1 MTANLLNLNVD
12 TLFEQHSVSEID
24 AVQKRIQSLVENK
37 REELRTHVGERYRDL
52 LQAADTIAAMQT
64 SAGTLIEQVQRV
76 QANCRSLNEQ
86 QLLGFQSTA
95 GQDAG
100 SGSVSEGALQQRS
113 AKRKLQTYYGTLAQI
128 KLLTALPELIW
139 THLDN
144 ERFYAAAELFVFS
157 RHISTGL
164 QLDGQSALMQKLPVA
179 RKQWE
184 ILRPFHV
191 TIKQAVLAALE
202 REQLDPDLAVDC
214 LQSLLLL
221 DKSDLGA
228 VLLTFLGLRSSA
240 FLNCLESRSSEPRR
254 VKERILASLGVLNST
269 VELLDK
275 CLLDNGLLFTRLAEC
290 AASTCPPS
298 INRMESS
305 ERQLAHLLPDIIA
318 GFRPQFEV
326 AQLPPEKLGA
336 SLQQWL
342 DKMNALAA
350 THLQQVF
357 ALVSSMQTI
366 QDIKAAARMNGRP
379 DFGRLEQQLQLKH
392 CQLDFYARKYVP
404 LINARVREIIR
415 SSWAAAMKQAYEQ
428 VLALIEDGQSQP
440 AHQIWREQSDD
451 LPLSLAAALSE
462 QPKRLANRTK
472 GYDLA
477 TMELSRQFDG
487 QLADIIQELTVM
499 LQEQTTRAED
509 KLALIKFL
517 RETAKEQLT
526 DYLTSLKGL
535 QLRER
540 PALLLAL
547 RNSLALVELC
557 PNLKLCFCQPASWRQ
572 WTGNLTGSGIEH
584 WQRICGLIEEE
595 MLSFWLLIVDDVLA
609 GHSCEEKLP
618 KALNH
623 EVVLSDF
630 ALWQTLTL
638 EQRDEEQEQSVQSTI
653 RIPSQPRLSL
663 QTYLHQLIQ
672 ALNQAVPQTLPT
684 KVLHAFNQRL
694 LGQLLSHYERLAAAE
709 CTKASQNIALQ
720 LYFDLK
726 FLERVFAITREERAL
741 YEQIHMQQ
749 NLLRDCIDPFDFELF
764 AEHIATHVARASAR
778 LQGEFGVLTP
788 ATTALSQGAVAAS
801 SLAHES
807 DPNVLCL
814 SSSGSTSLWFPL
826 LPIVMPQATGGS
838 AIMEEKSLSSE
849 PVEKVTA
856 TTTPTRKSGGSGAR
870 KGDAAKSKSGAA
882 SFFGMSQEW
891 FR

>member
-24 AVQKRIQSLVENK
+24 AVHKKIQSVVENK

-64 SAGTLIEQVQRV
+64 SAGTLMEQVRHV

-95 GQDAG
+95 NA
-100 SGSVSEGALQQRS
+100 S
-113 AKRKLQTYYGTLAQI
+113 AKDAALKERNAGKKLQTYYGTMAQI

-144 ERFYAAAELFVFS
+144 DRFYAATELFIFS

-191 TIKQAVLAALE
+191 TIKQAILTALE
-202 REQLDPDLAVDC
+202 REELLPEMAVDC

-221 DKSDLGA
+221 DKSDLST
-228 VLLTFLGLRSSA
+228 VLKSFLNLRSSA
-240 FLNCLESRSSEPRR
+240 FLNCLQSGPSEPRR
-254 VKERILASLGVLNST
+254 VKDRILASLNVLNST

-275 CLLDNGLLFTRLAEC
+275 CLLGYSLLFSRLEEC
-290 AASTCPPS
+290 ASSTCPPS

-305 ERQLAHLLPDIIA
+305 ERQLVHLLPEIIA
-318 GFRPQFEV
+318 GFKPQFDV
-326 AQLPPEKLGA
+326 PQLTPEQLGS

-350 THLQQVF
+350 AHLQQVF
-357 ALVSSMQTI
+357 ALVTNMQTI
-366 QDIKAAARMNGRP
+366 QDIKSAARTNGRP
-379 DFGRLEQQLQLKH
+379 DFVRLEQQLHLKRS
-392 CQLDFYARKYVP
+392 QLDFYARKYVP

-415 SSWAAAMKQAYEQ
+415 SSWASAMKLTYEQ
-428 VLALIEDGQSQP
+428 VLLLIEAGQSQP
-440 AHQIWREQSDD
+440 PLQIWREQSDD
-451 LPLSLAAALSE
+451 LPLSLAAALSD

-472 GYDLA
+472 GYDGA
-477 TMELSRQFDG
+477 TIELCKRFDSH
-487 QLADIIQELTVM
+487 LADIVQELNVM

-509 KLALIKFL
+509 KVSLIEFL
-517 RETAKEQLT
+517 RETAEEQLT
-526 DYLTSLKGL
+526 EYLSNLKGL
-535 QLRER
+535 ELRER

-557 PNLKLCFCQPASWRQ
+557 PNLKLCFCQPSSWRQ
-572 WTGNLTGSGIEH
+572 WTDNSAGLGIEH
-584 WQRICGLIEEE
+584 WQRICGLIEKE
-595 MLSFWLLIVDDVLA
+595 MLSFWLVIVDDVLA
-609 GHSCEEKLP
+609 GHNCEEKLP
-618 KALNH
+618 KVINH

-638 EQRDEEQEQSVQSTI
+638 EQRDEDQEQSVQSTI

-672 ALNQAVPQTLPT
+672 ALNSVVPQTLPP
-684 KVLHAFNQRL
+684 KVLQAFIQRL
-694 LGQLLSHYERLAAAE
+694 IGKLLCHYEGLAHAE

-726 FLERVFAITREERAL
+726 FLERVFAISREERTL
-741 YEQIHMQQ
+741 YDQIHAQQ
-749 NLLRDCIDPFDFELF
+749 NQLRDYIDPFDFELF
-764 AEHIATHVARASAR
+764 AEHITAHVSRAASR
-778 LQGEFGVLTP
+778 LQGELGVLTP
-788 ATTALSQGAVAAS
+788 SAAAPSQGAAAAS
-801 SLAHES
+801 SLAHEA

-826 LPIVMPQATGGS
+826 LPIVMPQAAGRVTS
-838 AIMEEKSLSSE
+838 AERKSPIQE
-849 PVEKVTA
+849 PVEKTA
-856 TTTPTRKSGGSGAR
+856 TTTPTRKSGGNGAR
-870 KGDAAKSKSGAA
+870 KGDSSKSKSSAA

>member
-24 AVQKRIQSLVENK
+24 VVHKKIQSVVENK
-37 REELRTHVGERYRDL
+37 REELRNHVGERYRDL

-64 SAGTLIEQVQRV
+64 SAGTLMEQVRHV

-86 QLLGFQSTA
+86 QLLGFQSTTTNPSPKEA
-95 GQDAG
+95 
-100 SGSVSEGALQQRS
+100 ALQQRS
-113 AKRKLQTYYGTLAQI
+113 AGRKLQTYYGTMAQI

-139 THLDN
+139 THLDHD
-144 ERFYAAAELFVFS
+144 RFYAATELFIFS

-202 REQLDPDLAVDC
+202 REELHPEMAVDC

-221 DKSDLGA
+221 DKSDLSA
-228 VLLTFLGLRSSA
+228 VLKTFLNLRSSA
-240 FLNCLESRSSEPRR
+240 FLSCLQSRPSDPRR

-275 CLLDNGLLFTRLAEC
+275 CLLGDSLLFARLADC
-290 AASTCPPS
+290 ASATCPPS

-318 GFRPQFEV
+318 GFKPQFEV
-326 AQLPPEKLGA
+326 PQLTPEQLGS

-350 THLQQVF
+350 AHLQQVF
-357 ALVSSMQTI
+357 ALVGNMQTI
-366 QDIKAAARMNGRP
+366 QDIKSAARTNGRP
-379 DFGRLEQQLQLKH
+379 DFVRLEQQLHLQH
-392 CQLDFYARKYVP
+392 SQLDFYARKYVP

-415 SSWAAAMKQAYEQ
+415 SSWAAAMKQTYEQ
-428 VLALIEDGQSQP
+428 VLLLIEGGQSPQ
-440 AHQIWREQSDD
+440 QIWREQSDD
-451 LPLSLAAALSE
+451 LPLSLAAALSD

-472 GYDLA
+472 GYDGA
-477 TMELSRQFDG
+477 TMELCKRFDA
-487 QLADIIQELTVM
+487 QLADIVQELNVM
-499 LQEQTTRAED
+499 LQEQTTRSED
-509 KLALIKFL
+509 KHSLIQFL
-517 RETAKEQLT
+517 RETAEEQLT
-526 DYLTSLKGL
+526 EYLTNLKGL

-557 PNLKLCFCQPASWRQ
+557 PNLKLCFCQPSSWRQ
-572 WTGNLTGSGIEH
+572 WTDNLAGVGIEH

-595 MLSFWLLIVDDVLA
+595 MLSFWLLIVDDVLN
-609 GHSCEEKLP
+609 GHNCEEKLP
-618 KALNH
+618 KVINP

-638 EQRDEEQEQSVQSTI
+638 EQRDEDQEQSVQSTI

-672 ALNQAVPQTLPT
+672 ALNLAVPQTLPP
-684 KVLHAFNQRL
+684 KVLQAFIQRL
-694 LGQLLSHYERLAAAE
+694 LEKLLIHYEGLAQSE
-709 CTKASQNIALQ
+709 CTKSTQNIALQ

-726 FLERVFAITREERAL
+726 FLERVFAVTREERAL
-741 YEQIHMQQ
+741 YDQIHAQQ
-749 NLLRDCIDPFDFELF
+749 SQLRDCIDPFDFELF
-764 AEHIATHVARASAR
+764 AEHITAHVARASSR
-778 LQGEFGVLTP
+778 LQGELGVLTP
-788 ATTALSQGAVAAS
+788 ATTAPSQAAT
-801 SLAHES
+801 SLAHEA

-826 LPIVMPQATGGS
+826 LPIVMPQAAGRVTGIERKS
-838 AIMEEKSLSSE
+838 VAQEPAEKMA
-849 PVEKVTA
+849 TTTT
-856 TTTPTRKSGGSGAR
+856 TTTPTRKSGGNGAR
-870 KGDAAKSKSGAA
+870 KGDGSKSKSSAA

>member
-24 AVQKRIQSLVENK
+24 AVHKKIQSVVENK

-64 SAGTLIEQVQRV
+64 SAGTLMEQVRHV

-86 QLLGFQSTA
+86 QLLGFQSTTNPSPKEA
-95 GQDAG
+95 
-100 SGSVSEGALQQRS
+100 ALQQRN
-113 AKRKLQTYYGTLAQI
+113 AGKKLQTYYGTMAQI

-144 ERFYAAAELFVFS
+144 DRFYAATELFIFS

-202 REQLDPDLAVDC
+202 REELLPEMAVDC

-221 DKSDLGA
+221 DKSDLSA
-228 VLLTFLGLRSSA
+228 VLKTFLSLRSSA
-240 FLNCLESRSSEPRR
+240 FLNCLQSRPSEPRR
-254 VKERILASLGVLNST
+254 VKDRILASLSVLNST

-275 CLLDNGLLFTRLAEC
+275 CLLGDSLLFTRLADC
-290 AASTCPPS
+290 ASSTCPPS

-318 GFRPQFEV
+318 GFKPQFEV
-326 AQLPPEKLGA
+326 PQLTPEQIGSA
-336 SLQQWL
+336 LQQWL

-350 THLQQVF
+350 AHLQQVF
-357 ALVSSMQTI
+357 ALVSNMQTI
-366 QDIKAAARMNGRP
+366 QDIKSAARTNGRP
-379 DFGRLEQQLQLKH
+379 DFVRLEQQLHLKH
-392 CQLDFYARKYVP
+392 SQLDFYVRKYVP

-415 SSWAAAMKQAYEQ
+415 SSWAAAMKQTYEQ
-428 VLALIEDGQSQP
+428 VLLLIEAGQSQAP
-440 AHQIWREQSDD
+440 QQIWREQSDD
-451 LPLSLAAALSE
+451 LPLSLAAALSD

-472 GYDLA
+472 GYDGA
-477 TMELSRQFDG
+477 TMELCKRFDS
-487 QLADIIQELTVM
+487 QLADIVQELNVM

-509 KLALIKFL
+509 KDALIQFL
-517 RETAKEQLT
+517 RETAEEQLT
-526 DYLTSLKGL
+526 EYLTNLKGL

-547 RNSLALVELC
+547 RISLALVELC
-557 PNLKLCFCQPASWRQ
+557 PNLKLCFCQPSSWRQ
-572 WTGNLTGSGIEH
+572 WTDNLAGVGIEN

-609 GHSCEEKLP
+609 GHNCEEKLP
-618 KALNH
+618 KVINH

-638 EQRDEEQEQSVQSTI
+638 EQRDEDQEQSVQSTI

-672 ALNQAVPQTLPT
+672 ALNEAVPQTLPP
-684 KVLHAFNQRL
+684 KVLQAFIQRL
-694 LGQLLSHYERLAAAE
+694 LGKLLSHYDGLAQAE
-709 CTKASQNIALQ
+709 CTKSTQNIALQ

-726 FLERVFAITREERAL
+726 FLERVFGVTREERAIFD
-741 YEQIHMQQ
+741 QIHAQQ
-749 NLLRDCIDPFDFELF
+749 NKLRDCIDPFDFELF
-764 AEHIATHVARASAR
+764 AEHITAHVTRAAGR
-778 LQGEFGVLTP
+778 LQGELGVLTP
-788 ATTALSQGAVAAS
+788 STAALSQGTTAAT
-801 SLAHES
+801 SLAHEA

-826 LPIVMPQATGGS
+826 LPIVMPQATGR
-838 AIMEEKSLSSE
+838 
-849 PVEKVTA
+849 VTGIE
-856 TTTPTRKSGGSGAR
+856 RKSVT
-870 KGDAAKSKSGAA
+870 
-882 SFFGMSQEW
+882 QEPAEKD
-891 FR
+891 FYRLQP

>member
-1 MTANLLNLNVD
+1 MTSNLLNLNVD

-24 AVQKRIQSLVENK
+24 AIHKRIQSLVENK

-76 QANCRSLNEQ
+76 QSNCRSLNEQ
-86 QLLGFQSTA
+86 QLLGFQSSA
-95 GQDAG
+95 AEDAG
-100 SGSVSEGALQQRS
+100 SAASEAALQQRS
-113 AKRKLQTYYGTLAQI
+113 ANRKLQNYYGTLVQI

-202 REQLDPDLAVDC
+202 REQLPSELAVDC

-221 DKSDLGA
+221 EKSDLAA
-228 VLLTFLGLRSSA
+228 VLQTFMSLRSAA
-240 FLNCLESRSSEPRR
+240 FLRCLESRSSEPRR

-269 VELLDK
+269 VDLLDK
-275 CLLDNGLLFTRLAEC
+275 CLLGDGLLYSRLDEC
-290 AASTCPPS
+290 AASTYPATIS
-298 INRMESS
+298 RMDSS
-305 ERQLAHLLPDIIA
+305 ERQLAHLLPDIIS
-318 GFRPQFEV
+318 GFKPQFQV
-326 AQLPPEKLGA
+326 VQLAPEQLGV

-350 THLQQVF
+350 NLQQVF
-357 ALVSSMQTI
+357 ALVSSMQII
-366 QDIKAAARMNGRP
+366 QDIKSEATASGRP
-379 DFGRLEQQLQLKH
+379 DFGRLEQQLKLKH
-392 CQLDFYARKYVP
+392 SQLDFYARKYMP
-404 LINARVREIIR
+404 LINERVREIIR
-415 SSWAAAMKQAYEQ
+415 GSWAAAMKQTYEQ
-428 VLALIEDGQSQP
+428 VLTLIENGQLQP
-440 AHQIWREQSDD
+440 PHQIWQEQSDD
-451 LPLSLAAALSE
+451 LPLSLAAALSD

-472 GYDLA
+472 GYDSSTIDLC
-477 TMELSRQFDG
+477 RKFDAH
-487 QLADIIQELTVM
+487 LADIVQELNVM

-517 RETAKEQLT
+517 RETAREQIT
-526 DYLTSLKGL
+526 EYLSNLKSL

-547 RNSLALVELC
+547 RNTLALVELC
-557 PNLKLCFCQPASWRQ
+557 PSLKLCFCQPPAWRQ
-572 WTGNLTGSGIEH
+572 WTGNLTGVGIEH

-595 MLSFWLLIVDDVLA
+595 MLSFWLLIVEDVLA
-609 GHSCEEKLP
+609 GHSCEDKLP
-618 KALNH
+618 KIINN
-623 EVVLSDF
+623 EVVLTDF
-630 ALWQTLTL
+630 ALWQSLTL

-653 RIPSQPRLSL
+653 RIPSQPRFSL
-663 QTYLHQLIQ
+663 QMYLHQLIQ
-672 ALNQAVPQTLPT
+672 ALNEAVPQTLPP
-684 KVLHAFNQRL
+684 KVLQAFNQRL
-694 LGQLLSHYERLAAAE
+694 LGQLLTHYEGLARAD
-709 CTKASQNIALQ
+709 CTKSSQNIALQ
-720 LYFDLK
+720 LFFDLK

-741 YEQIHMQQ
+741 YDRIHEQQ
-749 NLLRDCIDPFDFELF
+749 NQLRDCIDPFDFELF
-764 AEHIATHVARASAR
+764 AEHITSHVSRATSR
-778 LQGEFGVLTP
+778 LQGELGVLTP
-788 ATTALSQGAVAAS
+788 AASSQGASGNS

-814 SSSGSTSLWFPL
+814 SSSGATSLWFPL
-826 LPIVMPQATGGS
+826 LPIVMPQASGENKTLVPEPS
-838 AIMEEKSLSSE
+838 EKI
-849 PVEKVTA
+849 A
-856 TTTPTRKSGGSGAR
+856 TTTPTRKPGGSGSR
-870 KGDAAKSKSGAA
+870 KGDSGKSKSGAS

>member
-12 TLFEQHSVSEID
+12 TLFEQHGVSEID
-24 AVQKRIQSLVENK
+24 AVHKKIQTLVENK

-64 SAGTLIEQVQRV
+64 SAGTLIEQVHHV

-86 QLLGFQSTA
+86 QLLGFQAAANTGANTVGSRPETA
-95 GQDAG
+95 
-100 SGSVSEGALQQRS
+100 LHQRS
-113 AKRKLQTYYGTLAQI
+113 AGRKLQTYYGTMAQI

-144 ERFYAAAELFVFS
+144 ERFYAAVELFIFS

-191 TIKQAVLAALE
+191 TIKQAVLAAVE
-202 REQLDPDLAVDC
+202 REELVPEVAVDC

-228 VLLTFLGLRSSA
+228 VLQTFLGLRSSA
-240 FLNCLESRSSEPRR
+240 FLSCLQSRPSESRR
-254 VKERILASLGVLNST
+254 VKERILVSLGVLNDT

-275 CLLDNGLLFTRLAEC
+275 CLLGNGLLFTRLADC
-290 AASTCPPS
+290 ASSTCPPS
-298 INRMESS
+298 ISRMESG

-326 AQLPPEKLGA
+326 PQLTPEQLGA
-336 SLQQWL
+336 ALKQWL

-350 THLQQVF
+350 AHLQQVF
-357 ALVSSMQTI
+357 ALVSNMQTI
-366 QDIKAAARMNGRP
+366 QDIKSAARANGRP
-379 DFGRLEQQLQLKH
+379 DFLRLEEQLHLEPS
-392 CQLDFYARKYVP
+392 QLDFYSRKYVP

-415 SSWAAAMKQAYEQ
+415 SSWSLAMKRTYEQ
-428 VLALIEDGQSQP
+428 ILALIEAGQVQAP
-440 AHQIWREQSDD
+440 LEIWREQSDD
-451 LPLSLAAALSE
+451 LPLSLAAALSD

-472 GYDLA
+472 GYDGA
-477 TMELSRQFDG
+477 TVELCKQFDS
-487 QLADIIQELTVM
+487 QLADIVQELNVM
-499 LQEQTTRAED
+499 LQEQTTRSED
-509 KLALIKFL
+509 KLSLITFL
-517 RETAKEQLT
+517 RDTAQEQLT
-526 DYLTSLKGL
+526 EYLTNLKGL

-557 PNLKLCFCQPASWRQ
+557 PNLKLCFCQPSSWRQ
-572 WTGNLTGSGIEH
+572 WTANLAGVGIEH

-609 GHSCEEKLP
+609 GHSCEDNLP
-618 KALNH
+618 KVLNH
-623 EVVLSDF
+623 EVVLRDF

-638 EQRDEEQEQSVQSTI
+638 EQRDEEQDKSVQSTI
-653 RIPSQPRLSL
+653 RIPSQPRHSL

-672 ALNQAVPQTLPT
+672 ALNIAVPQTLPS
-684 KVLHAFNQRL
+684 KVLNAFNQRL
-694 LGQLLSHYERLAAAE
+694 LGKLLAHYEGLTSAE
-709 CTKASQNIALQ
+709 GTKSSQNIALQ

-726 FLERVFAITREERAL
+726 FLERVFGISREERLL
-741 YEQIHMQQ
+741 YDQIHAQQ
-749 NLLRDCIDPFDFELF
+749 NQLRDCIDPFDFELF
-764 AEHIATHVARASAR
+764 AEHITSHVARASSR
-778 LQGEFGVLTP
+778 LQGELGVLTP
-788 ATTALSQGAVAAS
+788 STVGPSQGSA
-801 SLAHES
+801 LAHEA

-826 LPIVMPQATGGS
+826 LPIVMPQAAAGGGTAS
-838 AIMEEKSLSSE
+838 ERKILVSE
-849 PVEKVTA
+849 PAEKVTPT

-870 KGDAAKSKSGAA
+870 KADGGKSKSSAA